1 MGKDDEKSTATISV
15 LEIPDGLT
23 ASCSACQE
31 VFTHGR
37 YALLYELRHFKFL
50 IGEKRKRVCGCGEE
64 MNVPI
69 LFDNKA
75 SVSAMQ
81 TKVLS
86 DTEEGKGIPSYPF
99 IEFAQMSHTILQ

>member
-1 MGKDDEKSTATISV
+1 MKQTKEKSVAIISL

-23 ASCSACQE
+23 ASCSTCQE
-31 VFTHGR
+31 VLTHGT
-37 YALLYELRHFKFL
+37 YALLYELQHFKFL
-50 IGEKRKRVCGCGEE
+50 IGEKEKRMCGCGEE
-64 MNVPI
+64 INVPI

-75 SVSAMQ
+75 SASVMH

-99 IEFAQMSHTILQ
+99 IEFSQLSHPMLQ